1 MKKYQLITVFLF
13 TISIFAQQ
21 KIDRKALVTRHNV
34 QITTI
39 DTLAS
44 LTVGNGAFAF
54 TVDATG
60 LQTFPKK
67 YQHGIPLGTQSEWGW
82 DSYKNTNNYKFSETL
97 RDYKQ
102 YGRDISYTVQIK
114 EPARKVEAVNWFRQN
129 PHLLQLGN
137 LGFEITKKD
146 GTPAKPEDIKSIAQK
161 LNLWTGEIES
171 YFEVEGIPVTV
182 LTASHQEKDAIGV
195 KVKSDLLQQKRL
207 KISLRIPF
215 PTGDWADMGTKYEGK
230 QDYKSTLLEK
240 SKTEAIITHVMD
252 SISYN
257 VKLSWKGNAQ
267 IKKTADHYFVIEA
280 SNTNTLEL
288 SCLFALAD
296 KKIPNSSFTDI
307 ENSSIKGWEQ
317 FWKSGAAVD
326 FSGSTDPRAKELER
340 RVILSQ
346 YLTKVQCTGKVP
358 PQETGLTYNS
368 WYGKPH
374 LEMHWWHGVHFALW
388 NRPELLEKSL
398 PWYQKVFD
406 KAKNIAK
413 RQGFEGA
420 RWQKMVDADGNE
432 SPSSVGSFLI
442 WQQPHFITYAEL
454 IYRAKPTT
462 ATLNL
467 YSERVFA
474 TADFMASFAHYDSK
488 TDRYVLG
495 PGVIPAQER
504 FKAMETFNPT
514 YELAYWNWALK
525 TAIEWKKKLNQTVP
539 EKWEAVLAK
548 LSPLPILDQV
558 YLATESAKDSYTNPE
573 FKTDHPSVLG
583 TFGMLPETSLLD
595 KKIMKNT
602 FDLVWKTWSWDKT
615 WGWDFPMTAMSAA
628 RLQMPEKAVDALFMN
643 VTTNTYLKNGH
654 NYQAERLTL
663 YLPGNGGLLTAVAM
677 MCAGWDG
684 STEPN
689 PGFPKDGTWK
699 IQSEGF
705 KKMF

>member
-1 MKKYQLITVFLF
+1 M
-13 TISIFAQQ
+13 
-21 KIDRKALVTRHNV
+21 
-34 QITTI
+34 
-39 DTLAS
+39 
-44 LTVGNGAFAF
+44 
-54 TVDATG
+54 
-60 LQTFPKK
+60 
-67 YQHGIPLGTQSEWGW
+67 
-82 DSYKNTNNYKFSETL
+82 
-97 RDYKQ
+97 
-102 YGRDISYTVQIK
+102 
-114 EPARKVEAVNWFRQN
+114 
-129 PHLLQLGN
+129 
-137 LGFEITKKD
+137 
-146 GTPAKPEDIKSIAQK
+146 
-161 LNLWTGEIES
+161 
-171 YFEVEGIPVTV
+171 
-182 LTASHQEKDAIGV
+182 
-195 KVKSDLLQQKRL
+195 
-207 KISLRIPF
+207 
-215 PTGDWADMGTKYEGK
+215 
-230 QDYKSTLLEK
+230 
-240 SKTEAIITHVMD
+240 
-252 SISYN
+252 
-257 VKLSWKGNAQ
+257 
-267 IKKTADHYFVIEA
+267 
-280 SNTNTLEL
+280 
-288 SCLFALAD
+288 
-296 KKIPNSSFTDI
+296 
-307 ENSSIKGWEQ
+307 
-317 FWKSGAAVD
+317 
-326 FSGSTDPRAKELER
+326 
-340 RVILSQ
+340 
-346 YLTKVQCTGKVP
+346 QCTGKVP

-398 PWYQKVFD
+398 PWYQKVFE

-454 IYRAKPTT
+454 IYRAKPTR

-525 TAIEWKKKLNQTVP
+525 TAIAWKKKLNQTVP
-539 EKWEAVLAK
+539 EKWENVLVK

-602 FDLVWKTWSWDKT
+602 FDLVWKTWTWDKT

-684 STEPN
+684 STEEN

>member
-1 MKKYQLITVFLF
+1 
-13 TISIFAQQ
+13 
-21 KIDRKALVTRHNV
+21 
-34 QITTI
+34 
-39 DTLAS
+39 
-44 LTVGNGAFAF
+44 
-54 TVDATG
+54 
-60 LQTFPKK
+60 
-67 YQHGIPLGTQSEWGW
+67 
-82 DSYKNTNNYKFSETL
+82 
-97 RDYKQ
+97 
-102 YGRDISYTVQIK
+102 
-114 EPARKVEAVNWFRQN
+114 
-129 PHLLQLGN
+129 
-137 LGFEITKKD
+137 
-146 GTPAKPEDIKSIAQK
+146 
-161 LNLWTGEIES
+161 
-171 YFEVEGIPVTV
+171 
-182 LTASHQEKDAIGV
+182 
-195 KVKSDLLQQKRL
+195 
-207 KISLRIPF
+207 
-215 PTGDWADMGTKYEGK
+215 
-230 QDYKSTLLEK
+230 
-240 SKTEAIITHVMD
+240 
-252 SISYN
+252 
-257 VKLSWKGNAQ
+257 
-267 IKKTADHYFVIEA
+267 
-280 SNTNTLEL
+280 
-288 SCLFALAD
+288 
-296 KKIPNSSFTDI
+296 
-307 ENSSIKGWEQ
+307 
-317 FWKSGAAVD
+317 
-326 FSGSTDPRAKELER
+326 
-340 RVILSQ
+340 
-346 YLTKVQCTGKVP
+346 
-358 PQETGLTYNS
+358 
-368 WYGKPH
+368 
-374 LEMHWWHGVHFALW
+374 
-388 NRPELLEKSL
+388 LLEKSL

-454 IYRAKPTT
+454 IYRAKPTS

-525 TAIEWKKKLNQTVP
+525 TAIAWKKKLNQKVP
-539 EKWEAVLAK
+539 EKWDAVLAK